1 MPLGNAQPKR
11 FETGRPGKIHFVN
24 ETGKFICTQAWVD
37 ADPGATD
44 VLGAGSTGTTN
55 MDLYVDSNKLV
66 TLDHPIMYIK
76 AHATEDAHG
85 EGASDGANDA
95 FYDERVTVILGT
107 MDEKIAGT
115 GWSKVTGKNCW
126 ARIVYMDEADH
137 IDGNFDYIE
146 VHDVADGCGVMAY
159 EYIY

>member
-11 FETGRPGKIHFVN
+11 FDIGRPGKIHFIN
-24 ETGKFICTQAWVD
+24 EGHHFVCTQAWVD
-37 ADPGATD
+37 ADPGTTA
-44 VLGAGSTGTTN
+44 VLGNGSTGTTS
-55 MDLYVDSNKLV
+55 MDLYVAANKLV

-76 AHATEDAHG
+76 AHATEALHG
-85 EGASDGANDA
+85 GGSSDGANDA
-95 FYDERVTVILGT
+95 FYDERVAVVLGT

-115 GWSKVTGKNCW
+115 GWTKVAGKDCW

-159 EYIY
+159 EYLY